1 MIGRPTS
8 LTLAALMLAALLSAP
23 VAEAKTYKL
32 EGLEIIDPVAPATPR
47 NAADGP
53 VGGSASLVIENKG
66 SGALQYRGASSPA
79 AGIVELHQAVQA
91 GKAVRT
97 RRVLS
102 LSLYPGDRIEVGPEA
117 EYRLIMT
124 GVKQKLQNGDLF
136 PLLLDIEPLGQ
147 VEVMV
152 EVGGKTGPGSAGGK
166 KDVFDTPRHN
176 KIKGQ
181 N

>member
-1 MIGRPTS
+1 MIPRAGA
-8 LTLAALMLAALLSAP
+8 LAAALATLLAAPSA
-23 VAEAKTYKL
+23 ADAKTYKL
-32 EGLEIIDPVAPATPR
+32 EGLQIVDPVALASPR
-47 NAADGP
+47 TAPEGP
-53 VGGSASLVIENKG
+53 VGGTASLVIENKG
-66 SGALQYRGASSPA
+66 TEPLQFLGASSPA
-79 AGIVELHQAVQA
+79 AGLVELHQAVQA

-102 LSLYPGDRIEVGPEA
+102 LSLYPGDRLEVGPEA
-117 EYRLIMT
+117 EYRLILT
-124 GVKQKLQNGDLF
+124 GVKQKLQNGDTF
-136 PLLLDIEPLGQ
+136 PLILEFEPLGQ

>member
-1 MIGRPTS
+1 MIR
-8 LTLAALMLAALLSAP
+8 LAAALALALALATFAAG

-32 EGLEIIDPVAPATPR
+32 EGLQIIDPVAPASPR
-47 NAADGP
+47 TAPDGP
-53 VGGSASLVIENKG
+53 VGGTASLVIENKG
-66 SGALQYRGASSPA
+66 SGPLQFTGVSSPA
-79 AGIVELHQAVQA
+79 AGTVELHQAVQA

-102 LSLYPGDRIEVGPEA
+102 LSLYPGDRLEVGPEA
-117 EYRLIMT
+117 EYRLILT
-124 GVKQKLQNGDLF
+124 GVKQKLQNGDTF
-136 PLLLDIEPLGQ
+136 PLILEFEPLGQ

-166 KDVFDTPRHN
+166 KDAFDTPRHN